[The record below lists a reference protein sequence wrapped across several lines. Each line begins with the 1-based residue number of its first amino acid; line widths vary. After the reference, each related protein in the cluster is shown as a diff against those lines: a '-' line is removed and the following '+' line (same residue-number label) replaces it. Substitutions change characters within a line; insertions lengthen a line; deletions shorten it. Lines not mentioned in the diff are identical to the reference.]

1 MPSKKPLSEGR
12 PKLLRRIPT
21 KMPGGY
27 TDDLE
32 SSAYDDVELDDLNR
46 DTHATPSDGTHTPM
60 MHSTDG
66 QPEALLDDNSDS
78 NSDSDSDSETSED
91 ATPFADLEH
100 GVDPSAKP
108 SHKRQVDAE
117 SFPDIVLD
125 PIGIEVDHICLKR
138 DRSRPASVHSRM
150 SLAISDQSIQA

>member
-1 MPSKKPLSEGR
+1 MPSKEPESGGR

-27 TDDLE
+27 TDDLKA
-32 SSAYDDVELDDLNR
+32 STYDDVELDDLNR
-46 DTHATPSDGTHTPM
+46 DTHATPSDGPGPHTLM
-60 MHSTDG
+60 MHSPDG
-66 QPEALLDDNSDS
+66 QPEALLDDNSDP
-78 NSDSDSDSETSED
+78 DSESETSND
-91 ATPFADLEH
+91 ATPFPDLEH

-108 SHKRQVDAE
+108 SNKRQVDAE

-150 SLAISDQSIQA
+150 SLEISDQPIQA